1 MALIAGE
8 RSLTYSQLDAEAAR
22 RARGGVV
29 AVPARPVLEFVIE
42 VHALARG
49 GGTIVPHDPAGQ
61 APPVP
66 ERSEAQS
73 IVFTSGTTAEPRPI
87 ELSRAHHEASARALG
102 ERLGLGPEDR
112 WLACMPLHHVG
123 GLAIVHRAAMFG
135 STLVLHERFD
145 AERVRGELAGGA
157 ITHVS
162 LVPTM
167 LARLLPLEA
176 PSLKTLLLGGGPI
189 PAEQLESGLPVVP
202 TYGMTE
208 TGSAVT
214 TGAPGEPLPGVE
226 LKIADD
232 GEILVRGPMVAAEG
246 WLATGDLGS
255 LDERGRLTVEGR
267 KSETIITGGENVS
280 PSRVEAVLEQH
291 PDVAEAG
298 VAGRPDPEWG
308 EAVTA
313 FVVGEASEAELV
325 AFARERLAAHEVPK
339 SVVVVHALPRNP
351 AGKLMRRSLR

>member
-8 RSLTYSQLDAEAAR
+8 RSLTWSELDAEASR

-29 AVPARPVLEFVIE
+29 AVPARPVLDFVIE

-49 GGTIVPHDPAGQ
+49 GGTIVPYDPAGDL
-61 APPVP
+61 PPVP
-66 ERSEAQS
+66 ERSAAQS
-73 IVFTSGTTAEPRPI
+73 IVFTSGTTAEPRAI
-87 ELSRAHHEASARALG
+87 ELSRENHEASARALG
-102 ERLGLGPEDR
+102 ERLGLGPKDR

-135 STLVLHERFD
+135 STLVLHEGFD
-145 AERVRGELAGGA
+145 AGRVRTELADGG

-167 LARLLPLEA
+167 LARLMPLKA
-176 PSLKTLLLGGGPI
+176 PALKALLLGGGPI
-189 PAEQLESGLPVVP
+189 PAEQLQSGLPVVA

-208 TGSAVT
+208 TGSAVVVD
-214 TGAPGEPLPGVE
+214 GERLPGVD
-226 LKIADD
+226 LRIAED
-232 GEILVRGPMVAAEG
+232 GEILVRGPMVAREG

-255 LDERGRLTVEGR
+255 LDEDGRLTVEGR
-267 KSETIITGGENVS
+267 KADTIITGGENVA
-280 PSRVEAVLEQH
+280 PRRVEAVLEQH
-291 PDVAEAG
+291 PGVAEAG

-313 FVVGEASEAELV
+313 FVVGEATEAELL
-325 AFARERLAAHEVPK
+325 AHAREHLASHEVPK
-339 SVVVVHALPRNP
+339 SVLFVDALPRTP
-351 AGKLMRRSLR
+351 AGKLIRRSLT

>member
-8 RSLTYSQLDAEAAR
+8 RSLTYSQLDAEASR

-29 AVPARPVLEFVIE
+29 AVPARPVLEFAIE

-49 GGTIVPHDPAGQ
+49 GGTIVPYDPAGEP
-61 APPVP
+61 PPVP
-66 ERSEAQS
+66 ERSDAQS
-73 IVFTSGTTAEPRPI
+73 IVFTSGTTADPRPI
-87 ELSRAHHEASARALG
+87 ELSRANHEASARALG
-102 ERLGLGPEDR
+102 ERLGLGADDR

-145 AERVRGELAGGA
+145 AERVQAELAGGG

-167 LARLLPLEA
+167 LARLAPLEA
-176 PSLKTLLLGGGPI
+176 PTLRALLLGGGPI
-189 PAEQLESGLPVVP
+189 PAEQLGSGLPLVP

-208 TGSAVT
+208 TASAVA
-214 TGAPGEPLPGVE
+214 TGTPGEPLPGVD
-226 LKIADD
+226 LRIAED
-232 GEILVRGPMVAAEG
+232 GEILVRGPMVATDG
-246 WLATGDLGS
+246 WLATGDLGR

-267 KSETIITGGENVS
+267 KSDTVITGGENVA
-280 PSRVEAVLEQH
+280 PRRVEAVLEEH
-291 PDVAEAG
+291 PGVVEAG

-313 FVVGEASEAELV
+313 FVVGETTENELL
-325 AFARERLAAHEVPK
+325 AHARGRLAPHEVPK
-339 SVVVVHALPRNP
+339 SVVFVDALPRNP
-351 AGKLMRRSLR
+351 AGKLIRRSLR